1 MGIEKIE
8 SVENNLEKSKAI
20 DVNDKLNSLHD
31 SFQSSFAPDTDIYA
45 STEEAASTE
54 KTVDGVINLV
64 DVVWDEVKD
73 SHEVIK
79 DYKSGNID
87 ASELAYQ
94 LGENAFGVTGAII
107 GEKLSEDA
115 GSGSKIAKSIYK
127 ESVEFVS
134 DHVEDIHESAT
145 KITDA
150 VSTAATD
157 AATSVKEAT
166 ENITENVSNTVDS
179 LADKAAELKNTA
191 FTNISGLFN
200 H

>member
-8 SVENNLEKSKAI
+8 SVENNLEKPKAI

-31 SFQSSFAPDTDIYA
+31 SFQSSFAPDTVIYA
-45 STEEAASTE
+45 STEES
-54 KTVDGVINLV
+54 
-64 DVVWDEVKD
+64 DVLSKSIGGTTDLLAVGAETVKD
-73 SHEVIK
+73 SYEDLK
-79 DYKSGNID
+79 DYKDGNID
-87 ASELAYQ
+87 SSDLAYQ
-94 LGENAFGVTGAII
+94 LGENAAGLAGAVI
-107 GEKLSEDA
+107 GEKIGIGADLGSEA
-115 GSGSKIAKSIYK
+115 AKTVYK
-127 ESVEFVS
+127 ETVELVS
-134 DHVEDIHESAT
+134 ENHEVIQESAT